1 MMLNIRQI
9 SSNNLSIHIDQYS
22 TVSTVL
28 LYSAISLLF
37 FRLIASASFDKS
49 VRLWRASDGAFIST
63 FRGHV
68 QAVYSVAWSA
78 DSRLFVTGSKDS
90 TLKGIF

>member
-1 MMLNIRQI
+1 MTLNIHQI
-9 SSNNLSIHIDQYS
+9 SSNNLAIQIDQHSIHNGIFVFTNLS
-22 TVSTVL
+22 FIL
-28 LYSAISLLF
+28 
-37 FRLIASASFDKS
+37 RLIASASFDKS

-68 QAVYSVAWSA
+68 QAVYSIAWSA

-90 TLKGIF
+90 TLKGII